1 MSWDPGWVG
10 VWLLVAGAVA
20 IVIEGVLAAVWAL
33 AVGKR
38 TRVLAERL
46 QAEQTMLEEDV
57 RRLRLALQEMELLWQ
72 PYGRALR
79 WLRHPLIVALLQS
92 YARRR
97 AL

>member
-1 MSWDPGWVG
+1 VSELSWIG

-20 IVIEGVLAAVWAL
+20 IVIEGVLAALWTFAL
-33 AVGKR
+33 GKR
-38 TRVLAERL
+38 ARSLAERL
-46 QAEQTMLEEDV
+46 QAEQTLLEDDV
-57 RRLRLALQEMELLWQ
+57 RRLRLALEETERLWR

-79 WLRHPLIVALLQS
+79 WLRHPLAIALLQS

>member
-1 MSWDPGWVG
+1 VSELGWIG

-38 TRVLAERL
+38 TRALAERL
-46 QAEQTMLEEDV
+46 QAEQTLLEDDV
-57 RRLRLALQEMELLWQ
+57 RRLRLALEETERLWR

-79 WLRHPLIVALLQS
+79 WLRHPLAIALLQS

-97 AL
+97 TL

>member
-1 MSWDPGWVG
+1 MNELSWIG

-20 IVIEGVLAAVWAL
+20 IVIEGVLAVVWAL
-33 AVGKR
+33 AVGRR
-38 TRVLAERL
+38 TRALTERL
-46 QAEQTMLEEDV
+46 QAEQNLLEEDV
-57 RRLRLALQEMELLWQ
+57 RRLRLALEETERLWR

-79 WLRHPLIVALLQS
+79 WLRHPLAIALMQS

>member
-1 MSWDPGWVG
+1 MTELGWIG

-46 QAEQTMLEEDV
+46 QAEQNLLEEDV
-57 RRLRLALQEMELLWQ
+57 RRLRLALEETERLWR

-79 WLRHPLIVALLQS
+79 WLRHPLAIALMQS